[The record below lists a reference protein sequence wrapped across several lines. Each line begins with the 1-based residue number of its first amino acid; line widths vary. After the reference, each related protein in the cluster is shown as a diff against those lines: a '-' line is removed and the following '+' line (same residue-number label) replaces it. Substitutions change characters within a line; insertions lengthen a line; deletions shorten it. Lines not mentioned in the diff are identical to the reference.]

1 MELLLYRPLV
11 FFDIESTG
19 PNIMYDSMIEL
30 SIVKIL
36 PGGEERIKTW
46 SLKPWDYEK
55 REQKPITPGAQAVH
69 GIYDEELRD
78 CPRFCDVVEE
88 VMDWLKDSDLAGFGL
103 SEFDLPLLSE
113 EIERLRYYAETYLD
127 THPNA
132 APENREKF
140 QHILELI
147 KDVDLHSVKM
157 VDVQGIYHKM
167 EPRNLK
173 AAYRFYCGGEDFE
186 NAYYAEADTVATYK
200 ILKGELDRYPETLKN
215 DVDFLA
221 NFSGKSKNLDYAG
234 CLAWNDANEAV
245 VTFGKHKGKTA
256 REIYASEPS
265 YFAWIKNGEF
275 TFDTKRQ
282 FEALKEQFDKEKRG
296 VRASSKVVS
305 QKPLSD
311 EEVADAAK
319 SLAAKFGGKSC
330 NREF

>member
-1 MELLLYRPLV
+1 MELQLKRPLL

-19 PNIMYDSMIEL
+19 LNIVSDSMIEL
-30 SIVKIL
+30 SFVKVF

-46 SLKPWDYEK
+46 RLKPWDYEK

-69 GIYDEELRD
+69 GIADSELVD

-88 VMDWLKDSDLAGFGL
+88 VLDWLKDSDLAGFN
-103 SEFDLPLLSE
+103 SSKFDLPMLSE
-113 EIERLRYYAETYLD
+113 EIERLRYYTGNYLE

-132 APENREKF
+132 SAEIKEKF
-140 QHILELI
+140 QHIL
-147 KDVDLHSVKM
+147 DVINEVNLHDVKM
-157 VDVQGIYHKM
+157 VDVQGIYHQM

-186 NAYYAEADTVATYK
+186 NAHSAEADTVATYK
-200 ILKGELDRYPETLKN
+200 VLKGELDRYPADLKN

-221 NFSGKSKNLDYAG
+221 NFSTKNRNIDYDG
-234 CLAWNDANEAV
+234 RLAWNDNKEAV
-245 VTFGKHKGKTA
+245 ITFGKHKGKTA

-282 FEALKEQFDKEKRG
+282 FEALREQFEQEKRDQ
-296 VRASSKVVS
+296 RLSLANAKAAEKS
-305 QKPLSD
+305 KPLND
-311 EEVADAAK
+311 EEVADAVK
-319 SLAAKFGGKSC
+319 SLAAKFGS
-330 NREF
+330 R

>member
-1 MELLLYRPLV
+1 MELELQRPLV

-19 PNIMYDSMIEL
+19 LNIVSDSMIEL
-30 SIVKIL
+30 SFVKIL

-46 SLKPWDYEK
+46 RLKPWDYEK

-69 GIYDEELRD
+69 GISDEELKD

-88 VMDWLKDSDLAGFGL
+88 VLDWLKDSDLAGFN
-103 SEFDLPLLSE
+103 SAKFDLPMLSE
-113 EIERLRYYAETYLD
+113 EIERLRYYTGSYLE

-132 APENREKF
+132 SAEVREKF
-140 QHILELI
+140 QHILNVI
-147 KDVDLHSVKM
+147 KGVNLHEVKM
-157 VDVQGIYHKM
+157 VDVQGIYHQM

-186 NAYYAEADTVATYK
+186 NAHSAEADTVATYK
-200 ILKGELDRYPETLKN
+200 VLKGELDRYPETLKN

-221 NFSGKSKNLDYAG
+221 NFSTKNKTIDYAG
-234 CLAWNDANEAV
+234 RLAWNDAKEAV
-245 VTFGKHKGKTA
+245 ITFGKHKGKTA
-256 REIYASEPS
+256 REVYASEPS

-282 FEALKEQFDKEKRG
+282 FEALKEQFDKEKREG
-296 VRASSKVVS
+296 RASAKALN

-319 SLAAKFGGKSC
+319 SLAAKFSGKL
-330 NREF
+330 F

>member
-1 MELLLYRPLV
+1 MELELQRPLV

-19 PNIMYDSMIEL
+19 LNIVSDSMIEL
-30 SIVKIL
+30 SFVKIL

-46 SLKPWDYEK
+46 RLKPWDYEK

-69 GIYDEELRD
+69 GISDEELKD

-88 VMDWLKDSDLAGFGL
+88 VLDWLKDSDLAGFN
-103 SEFDLPLLSE
+103 SAKFDLPMLSE
-113 EIERLRYYAETYLD
+113 EIERLRYYTGSYLE

-132 APENREKF
+132 SAEVREKF
-140 QHILELI
+140 QHILNVI
-147 KDVDLHSVKM
+147 KGVNLHEVKM
-157 VDVQGIYHKM
+157 VDVQGIYHQM

-186 NAYYAEADTVATYK
+186 NAHSAEADTVTTYK
-200 ILKGELDRYPETLKN
+200 VLKGELDRYPETLKN

-221 NFSGKSKNLDYAG
+221 NFSTKNKTIDYAG
-234 CLAWNDANEAV
+234 RLAWNDAKEAV
-245 VTFGKHKGKTA
+245 ITFGKHKGKTA
-256 REIYASEPS
+256 REVYASEPS

-282 FEALKEQFDKEKRG
+282 FEALKEQFDKEKREG
-296 VRASSKVVS
+296 RASAKALN

-319 SLAAKFGGKSC
+319 SLAAKFGGKL
-330 NREF
+330 F

>member
-1 MELLLYRPLV
+1 MELQLQRPLL

-19 PNIMYDSMIEL
+19 LSIVSDSMIEL
-30 SIVKIL
+30 SFVKIL

-46 SLKPWDYEK
+46 RLKPWDYEK

-69 GIYDEELRD
+69 GISDEDLKD
-78 CPRFCDVVEE
+78 CPRFCDVIEE
-88 VMDWLKDSDLAGFGL
+88 VLDWLKDSDLAGFN
-103 SEFDLPLLSE
+103 SSKFDLPMLSE
-113 EIERLRYYAETYLD
+113 EIERLRYYAGTYLD

-140 QHILELI
+140 QHILDLI

-157 VDVQGIYHKM
+157 VDVQGIYHQM

-186 NAYYAEADTVATYK
+186 NAHSAEADTVATYK
-200 ILKGELDRYPETLKN
+200 VLKGELDRYPETLKN

-221 NFSGKSKNLDYAG
+221 NFSTKNRTIDYAG
-234 CLAWNDANEAV
+234 RLCWNDDKEAV
-245 VTFGKHKGKTA
+245 ITFGKHKGKTA
-256 REIYASEPS
+256 REVYYSEPS

-296 VRASSKVVS
+296 VRASSKAVS

-319 SLAAKFGGKSC
+319 SLAVKFGSKL
-330 NREF
+330 F

>member
-1 MELLLYRPLV
+1 MELQLQRPLL

-19 PNIMYDSMIEL
+19 LSIVSDSMIEL
-30 SIVKIL
+30 SFVKIL

-46 SLKPWDYEK
+46 RLKPWDYEK

-69 GIYDEELRD
+69 GIADEDLKD
-78 CPRFCDVVEE
+78 CPRFCDVIEE
-88 VMDWLKDSDLAGFGL
+88 VLEWLKGSDLAGFN
-103 SEFDLPLLSE
+103 SSKFDLPMLSE
-113 EIERLRYYAETYLD
+113 EIERLRYYAGSYLD

-132 APENREKF
+132 SAENRERF
-140 QHILELI
+140 QHILDLI

-157 VDVQGIYHKM
+157 VDVQGIYHQM

-186 NAYYAEADTVATYK
+186 NAHSAEADTVATYK
-200 ILKGELDRYPETLKN
+200 VLKGELDRYPETLKN

-221 NFSGKSKNLDYAG
+221 NFSTKNHTIDYAG
-234 CLAWNDANEAV
+234 RLCWNDDKEAV
-245 VTFGKHKGKTA
+245 ITFGKHKGKTA
-256 REIYASEPS
+256 REIYYSEPS

-282 FEALKEQFDKEKRG
+282 FEALKEQFDKEKREG
-296 VRASSKVVS
+296 RAGSKALS

-311 EEVADAAK
+311 AEVADAAK
-319 SLAAKFGGKSC
+319 SLAAKFGGKLL
-330 NREF
+330 

>member
-1 MELLLYRPLV
+1 MELELQRPLV

-19 PNIMYDSMIEL
+19 LNIVSDSMIEL
-30 SIVKIL
+30 SFVKIL

-46 SLKPWDYEK
+46 RLKPWDYEK

-69 GIYDEELRD
+69 GISDEELKD

-88 VMDWLKDSDLAGFGL
+88 VLDWLKDSDLAGFN
-103 SEFDLPLLSE
+103 SAKFDLPMLSE
-113 EIERLRYYAETYLD
+113 EIERLRYYTGSYLE

-132 APENREKF
+132 SAEVREKF
-140 QHILELI
+140 QHILDVI
-147 KDVDLHSVKM
+147 KGVNLHEVKM
-157 VDVQGIYHKM
+157 VDVQGIYHQM

-186 NAYYAEADTVATYK
+186 NAHSAEADTVATYK
-200 ILKGELDRYPETLKN
+200 VLKGELDRYPETLKN

-221 NFSGKSKNLDYAG
+221 NFSTKNKTIDYAG
-234 CLAWNDANEAV
+234 RLAWNDAKEAV
-245 VTFGKHKGKTA
+245 ITFGKHKGKTA
-256 REIYASEPS
+256 HEVYASEPS

-282 FEALKEQFDKEKRG
+282 FEALKEQFDKEKRE
-296 VRASSKVVS
+296 VRASSKS
-305 QKPLSD
+305 LNQKPLSD

-319 SLAAKFGGKSC
+319 SLAAKFGGKL
-330 NREF
+330 F

>member
-1 MELLLYRPLV
+1 MELELQRPLV

-19 PNIMYDSMIEL
+19 LNIVSDSMIEL
-30 SIVKIL
+30 SFVKIL
-36 PGGEERIKTW
+36 PGGEEGIKTW
-46 SLKPWDYEK
+46 RLKPWDYEK

-69 GIYDEELRD
+69 GISDEELKD

-88 VMDWLKDSDLAGFGL
+88 VLDWLKDSDLAGFN
-103 SEFDLPLLSE
+103 SAKFDLPMLSE
-113 EIERLRYYAETYLD
+113 EIERLRYYTGSYLE

-132 APENREKF
+132 SAEVREKF
-140 QHILELI
+140 QHILNVI
-147 KDVDLHSVKM
+147 KGVNLHEVKM
-157 VDVQGIYHKM
+157 VDVQGIYHQM

-186 NAYYAEADTVATYK
+186 NAHSAEADTVATYK
-200 ILKGELDRYPETLKN
+200 VLKGELDRYPETLKN

-221 NFSGKSKNLDYAG
+221 NFSTKNKTIDYAG
-234 CLAWNDANEAV
+234 RLAWNDAKEAV
-245 VTFGKHKGKTA
+245 ITFGKHKGKTA
-256 REIYASEPS
+256 REVYASEPS

-282 FEALKEQFDKEKRG
+282 FEALKEQFDKEKREG
-296 VRASSKVVS
+296 RASAKALN

-319 SLAAKFGGKSC
+319 SLAAKFGGKL
-330 NREF
+330 F